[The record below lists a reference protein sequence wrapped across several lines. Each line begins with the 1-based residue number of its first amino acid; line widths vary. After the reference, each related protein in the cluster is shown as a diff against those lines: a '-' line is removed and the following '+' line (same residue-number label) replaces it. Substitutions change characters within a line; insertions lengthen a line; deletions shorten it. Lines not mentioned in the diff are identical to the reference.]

1 LIINNQSISAVISLL
16 LARIFYSVNWFNI
29 SSMFYLIAADFKQD
43 ISMLGFITAA
53 FYIGIGLFQVP
64 AGILAAKYGPKR
76 IAIYGIIITSSAALL
91 SGLAVFLLQITTL
104 RFIVGLGMAL
114 FFGPSVILISKYLGK
129 GSEGYGVG
137 LLNSAHALGGIIG
150 IFGWIVI
157 AQLIGWRMSIVLG
170 GLLGL
175 TTAFILYIVLST
187 KKEKEGEEKE
197 KKIITHSSPSLSPY
211 FKVKL
216 SDIQNTL
223 SNRSLIILGVILLGF
238 QISSTLTSTFTVY
251 YLNQHLNVNPI
262 IAGLIGSLPL
272 IMALAFS
279 SIFGKVYDRAK
290 DAKKLLIILGTL
302 GTLSIAGIATDVF
315 YIVIVSIVT
324 ASIFMSGGFVIVYA
338 RAKQVNEL
346 KPEYQP
352 LAVSFV
358 NGIGLFGGFWV
369 PMVFSIIVTSMG
381 YNLAWL
387 FGSLFSF
394 ALIIVPILRL
404 K

>member
-1 LIINNQSISAVISLL
+1 MIINNQSSSAVISLL
-16 LARIFYSVNWFNI
+16 LARILYSVNWFNI
-29 SSMFYLIAADFKQD
+29 SSMFYLIVADFKQD

-53 FYIGIGLFQVP
+53 FYIGIGLFQVL

-187 KKEKEGEEKE
+187 KKEKREEKE

-251 YLNQHLNVNPI
+251 YLNEHLNVNPI
-262 IAGLIGSLPL
+262 ISGLIGSLPL
-272 IMALAFS
+272 LMALVFS

-290 DAKKLLIILGTL
+290 DAKKLLIVLGTL

-315 YIVIVSIVT
+315 YFVIVSIVT

-338 RAKQVNEL
+338 KAKQVNEL

>member
-1 LIINNQSISAVISLL
+1 MIINNQSTSAVISLL

-29 SSMFYLIAADFKQD
+29 SSMFYLIVADFKQD

-150 IFGWIVI
+150 IFGWIII

-187 KKEKEGEEKE
+187 KKEKREEKE
-197 KKIITHSSPSLSPY
+197 KEIITLPSPSLSPY

-223 SNRSLIILGVILLGF
+223 SNRSLIVLGVILLGF

-272 IMALAFS
+272 IMALVFS

-290 DAKKLLIILGTL
+290 DAKKLLIVLGTL

-315 YIVIVSIVT
+315 YFVIVSIVT

-338 RAKQVNEL
+338 KAKQVNEL

>member
-1 LIINNQSISAVISLL
+1 
-16 LARIFYSVNWFNI
+16 
-29 SSMFYLIAADFKQD
+29 
-43 ISMLGFITAA
+43 MLGFITAA

-91 SGLAVFLLQITTL
+91 SGLAIFLLQITTL

-187 KKEKEGEEKE
+187 KKEKREEKE

-251 YLNQHLNVNPI
+251 YLNEHLNVNPI
-262 IAGLIGSLPL
+262 ISGLIGSLPL

-338 RAKQVNEL
+338 KAKQVNEL
-346 KPEYQP
+346 KPEFQP

>member
-1 LIINNQSISAVISLL
+1 MIINNQSISAVISLL

-29 SSMFYLIAADFKQD
+29 SSMFYLIVADFKQD

-175 TTAFILYIVLST
+175 TTALILYIVLST
-187 KKEKEGEEKE
+187 KKEKREEKE
-197 KKIITHSSPSLSPY
+197 KEIITHPSPSLSPY

-223 SNRSLIILGVILLGF
+223 SNRSLIVLGVILLGF

-251 YLNQHLNVNPI
+251 YLNEHLNVNPI
-262 IAGLIGSLPL
+262 ISGLIGSLPL
-272 IMALAFS
+272 IMALVFS

-290 DAKKLLIILGTL
+290 DAKKLLIVLGTL

-315 YIVIVSIVT
+315 YFVIVSIVT

-338 RAKQVNEL
+338 KAKQVNEL

>member
-1 LIINNQSISAVISLL
+1 LIVNNQSSSAVISLL

-29 SSMFYLIAADFKQD
+29 SSMFYLIVADFKQD

-187 KKEKEGEEKE
+187 KKEKGEEKE

-238 QISSTLTSTFTVY
+238 QVSSTLTSTFTVY

-272 IMALAFS
+272 LMALVFS

-315 YIVIVSIVT
+315 YFVIVSIVT

-338 RAKQVNEL
+338 KAKQVNEL